1 MAKDFKDF
9 QKFVSSEEFTK
20 LYSTQLKADLLR
32 YGDFPDG
39 GIPQD
44 KLLEA
49 VFNTSFSMTLSMLCV
64 YHEWAN
70 NL

>member
-1 MAKDFKDF
+1 MAKDFKEF
-9 QKFVSSEEFTK
+9 MEFASSDEFMK
-20 LYSTQLKADLLR
+20 LYDTKLKADLLR

-49 VFNTSFSMTLSMLCV
+49 IFNASFSMTLSMLGV

-70 NL
+70 L

>member
-1 MAKDFKDF
+1 MAKDFKEF
-9 QKFVSSEEFTK
+9 QEFASSEEFTK
-20 LYSTQLKADLLR
+20 VCSTQLRTILLK

-44 KLLEA
+44 KLLNA
-49 VFNTSFSMTLSMLCV
+49 IFDASYSMTLAMLGV

-70 NL
+70 KL